1 MQEFDEEV
9 KGRLVTVE
17 DLVEDKGESA
27 LQGRTT
33 AERLQKEAKE
43 LLAQSVSKLQRLE
56 GGSHDYSTRRATVP
70 QPVSLSEVASPVSSE
85 LERSYEANQLL
96 LEAKAAELLELEVQA
111 RLALEAFSH
120 KVMLYSTCA

>member
-1 MQEFDEEV
+1 M